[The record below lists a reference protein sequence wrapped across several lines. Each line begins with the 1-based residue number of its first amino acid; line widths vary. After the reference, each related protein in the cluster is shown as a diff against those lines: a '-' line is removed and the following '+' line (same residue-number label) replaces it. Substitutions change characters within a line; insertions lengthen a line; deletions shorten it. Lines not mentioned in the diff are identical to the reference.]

1 MVVVWVVDVVAW
13 VVWVVWVALVVFVV
27 ALVRVEEPAGL
38 VVWVVA
44 EVDEEDR
51 RFRFFLGMVVFF
63 LPALRSKAATVVNRR
78 RTRSRSSDDFM
89 VGGVGLCKSD
99 GVVGSLNLGGGQ
111 LVSQKLGL
119 LILANSHIPQPSP
132 SQ

>member
-78 RTRSRSSDDFM
+78 RTRRRSSDFIVDVGVVEQS
-89 VGGVGLCKSD
+89 VGGHLEM
-99 GVVGSLNLGGGQ
+99 GGGQ
-111 LVSQKLGL
+111 CHKSWDFQDF
-119 LILANSHIPQPSP
+119 
-132 SQ
+132 